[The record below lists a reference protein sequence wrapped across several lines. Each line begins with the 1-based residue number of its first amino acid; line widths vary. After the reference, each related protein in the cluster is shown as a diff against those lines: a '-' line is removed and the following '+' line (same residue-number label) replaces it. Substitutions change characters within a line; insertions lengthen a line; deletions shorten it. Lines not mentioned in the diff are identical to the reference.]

1 MGDGG
6 LKAFES
12 VRTNIGILPLR
23 LRSGQDDDFYRG

>member
-12 VRTNIGILPLR
+12 VRTNTGILPFG
-23 LRSGQDDDFYRG
+23 SAQGQDDDVFSG